1 MHCPGCGA
9 QISMEQKFCR
19 VCGMNLEA
27 VSIAL
32 ATQSILPASNDS
44 HATGSSNTSR
54 RIMPWMR
61 WGVIITFVGIIL
73 GIVGKKFVHDDIIS
87 GVGALIAI
95 AGIFLIAFGS
105 LPTLAPRSG
114 KSRQS
119 KPVKAPAQAKPT
131 MPMPLELLPESVS
144 SVTENTTEL
153 LEVEKIKVSARP
165 RD

>member
-9 QISMEQKFCR
+9 QTSIEQKFCR

-27 VSIAL
+27 LSIAL
-32 ATQSILPASNDS
+32 ATQSVLPDSNDS
-44 HATGSSNTSR
+44 HATAISHTSR

-61 WGVIITFVGIIL
+61 WGFIIMFVGAFL
-73 GIVGKKFVHDDIIS
+73 GVIGKKFIHDDIMS

-95 AGIFLIAFGS
+95 AGIFLICFGS

-131 MPMPLELLPESVS
+131 MPIPLELLPESVS